1 MLSLSALAVGSVS
14 GHAVL
19 MLAFAAVVFAVFIW
33 DRFEIGSVCLAILML
48 LPVLFFVFPFEGVEP
63 YRFFAGF
70 GHPALVAIFAL
81 MVLGHAL
88 VLTGALAPAARQL
101 ARLVSRSPRL
111 ALAVVL
117 VGAAAA
123 SGVMNDTPVV
133 VLLIPLMVAALQRA
147 GKAPGRMLL
156 PMNYAVL
163 MGGMATTIGT
173 STNLIVVSLA
183 VSLGLPRFAV
193 FDFFSLVAMA
203 AVPALLYLWLGAP
216 LLLRHLKPT
225 QEAAIQ
231 PEFEA
236 ELRVTAGSW
245 LDGAELREVG
255 KRAGGAFPLVRIRR
269 SNGSDMAPLPTAHL
283 RAGDCL
289 VVRDTAE
296 NLKEYEARLEA
307 PLHAQDGTI
316 PATRVEAE
324 GDDRNNRD
332 EDEPTVAA
340 QLVVTT
346 DSPLV
351 GSTLRREHLSGR
363 YDLVVIGLKRA
374 VGGSAVERGGLQDK
388 LVGAGDVLLMQGQK
402 AALQRVQSDG
412 FGLLLDEQLALPR
425 QDKSTIALLTLTA
438 VVAAASLGG
447 VPIALAALSGVLVLL
462 ATRTLAWHDIG
473 GALSVKVALLVAAS
487 LALGDAL
494 TVTGGTQF
502 LATRFVSLVAEWPG
516 AWVLASLMAM
526 MGLMTNFVSNN
537 AAAAIGTPLAIEIA
551 RALGLPPEP
560 YVLAVLFGCNLC
572 YLTPMGYQTNLLVMN
587 AGGYRFGDFVKV
599 GTPLFIIMWAG
610 LSVLLAQRYGLK
622 LGFGG

>member
-1 MLSLSALAVGSVS
+1 MFSLSSLAIGSLS

-19 MLAFAAVVFAVFIW
+19 MIAFTAIVFAFFVW
-33 DRFEIGSVCLAILML
+33 DRFEISSVCLAILML
-48 LPVLFFVFPFEGVEP
+48 LPVLFFVFPYPDVEP

-88 VLTGALAPAARQL
+88 VLTGALAPAAR
-101 ARLVSRSPRL
+101 RL
-111 ALAVVL
+111 AWLVEKSPSLALLVVL

-133 VLLIPLMVAALQRA
+133 VLLIPLLVAALQRA
-147 GKAPGRMLL
+147 NKAPGRMLL

-193 FDFFSLVAMA
+193 FDYFPLVAAA
-203 AVPALLYLWLGAP
+203 AVPALLYLWLVAP

-225 QEAAIQ
+225 QLQTVQ

-236 ELRVTAGSW
+236 ELRVTDDTLEG
-245 LDGAELREVG
+245 GAELREIT
-255 KRAGGAFPLVRIRR
+255 KRAGNNLPLAHIRR
-269 SNGSDMAPLPTAHL
+269 ENGALVAPLPTVEL
-283 RAGDCL
+283 RAGDRL

-296 NLKEYEARLEA
+296 NLKEYEARLKA
-307 PLHAQDGTI
+307 PLHSQDETSLN
-316 PATRVEAE
+316 RR
-324 GDDRNNRD
+324 DDDD
-332 EDEPTVAA
+332 EDDDEDTEPTVAA
-340 QLVVTT
+340 QLVVTP

-351 GSTLRREHLSGR
+351 ASTVRREYLTGR
-363 YDLVVIGLKRA
+363 YDLLVIGLKRA
-374 VGGSAVERGGLQDK
+374 SGGSEVQRKGLED
-388 LVGAGDVLLMQGQK
+388 LHIDSGDVLLLQGPK
-402 AALQRVQSDG
+402 SALQTVQSHG
-412 FGLLLDEQLALPR
+412 YGLLLDEQLALPR
-425 QDKSTIALLTLTA
+425 QSRSIIALSTLAA
-438 VVAAASLGG
+438 VVIAASLGG
-447 VPIALAALSGVLVLL
+447 VPIALAALAGVLVLL
-462 ATRTLAWHDIG
+462 ATRTLGWHDIG
-473 GALSVKVALLVAAS
+473 GALSAKVALLVAAS

-494 TVTGGTQF
+494 TITGGTQF
-502 LATRFVSLVAEWPG
+502 LASSFVKLVADWPG
-516 AWVLASLMAM
+516 AWVLASLMGM

-587 AGGYRFGDFVKV
+587 AGGYRFGDFVRV
-599 GTPLFIIMWAG
+599 GTPLFIIMWIG

-622 LGFGG
+622 LGFGD

>member
-1 MLSLSALAVGSVS
+1 MLSLSSLAVGSLS

-19 MLAFAAVVFAVFIW
+19 MLAFTAVVFAVFIW
-33 DRFEIGSVCLAILML
+33 DRFDLSSVCLAILML

-88 VLTGALAPAARQL
+88 VLTGALAPAARRL
-101 ARLVSRSPRL
+101 AWLVAKSPRMALL
-111 ALAVVL
+111 AVL
-117 VGAAAA
+117 VGAAAV

-133 VLLIPLMVAALQRA
+133 VLLIPLLVAALQRA
-147 GKAPGRMLL
+147 NQAPGRMLL

-193 FDFFSLVAMA
+193 FDFFPLVAIA

-225 QEAAIQ
+225 QSLVAQ

-236 ELRVTAGSW
+236 ELRVTEAT
-245 LDGAELREVG
+245 LEDGAELREVV
-255 KRAGGAFPLVRIRR
+255 RQAGSSLPLVRIRR
-269 SNGSDMAPLPTAHL
+269 SNGRVMAPLPTARL
-283 RAGDCL
+283 KAGDRL

-296 NLKEYEARLEA
+296 NLKEYEARLQA
-307 PLHAQDGTI
+307 PLHSQDDAGVGQDANDVDA
-316 PATRVEAE
+316 PDDEA
-324 GDDRNNRD
+324 
-332 EDEPTVAA
+332 EPTVAA
-340 QLVVTT
+340 QLIVTP

-351 GSTLRREHLSGR
+351 ASTVRRESLTKR
-363 YDLVVIGLKRA
+363 YDLLVIGFKRA
-374 VGGSAVERGGLQDK
+374 RGGSQTQRDGLEDLK
-388 LVGAGDVLLMQGQK
+388 VHSGDVLLLQGPK
-402 AALQRVQSDG
+402 SALQTVQSDG
-412 FGLLLDEQLALPR
+412 YGLLLDEQLALPR
-425 QDKSTIALLTLTA
+425 QGKSLVALCTLAA

-447 VPIALAALSGVLVLL
+447 VPIALAALAGVLLLL
-462 ATRTLAWHDIG
+462 ATRTVAWHDIG
-473 GALSVKVALLVAAS
+473 GALSAKVALLVAAS

-494 TVTGGTQF
+494 TLTGGTQF
-502 LATRFVSLVAEWPG
+502 LASSFVSLVNGWPG
-516 AWVLASLMAM
+516 AWVLAALMGM

-599 GTPLFIIMWAG
+599 GTPLFIIMWVA

-622 LGFGG
+622 LGVGG